1 MSVVFVKFCVTIC
14 IEFVASGTIRG
25 EVIKM
30 CDDNITITRFRKLVD
45 KEKSR
50 DSMSKKMAEQGL
62 SCNTSTITKHYNGD
76 RSISTEYVI
85 KYAKYFGVST
95 DYLLGLSNV
104 STTETDIRMINE
116 YTGLSELAIDTLNK
130 HNQISKLESDI
141 LKNSNTDIMNFLIE
155 NIGNTSLLFDD
166 LKLLVNNSF
175 KDISYKFDSKLI
187 EELGDEKYEEIIG
200 LLYRNGAILTGAT
213 YRSFLKTDLKDI
225 LDSLIDD
232 FCTELNKQSYDRGNY
247 KSLSFYSIESL
258 DKTLELAKGYRKRRE
273 EKHKGGDV
281 SNGNNQKEKG

>member
-1 MSVVFVKFCVTIC
+1 VSVVFVKFCVTIC

-130 HNQISKLESDI
+130 HNQISKLESGV

-155 NIGNTSLLFDD
+155 NIGNSEFIFSD
-166 LKLLVNNSF
+166 LRVLANESFEDNS
-175 KDISYKFDSKLI
+175 
-187 EELGDEKYEEIIG
+187 
-200 LLYRNGAILTGAT
+200 
-213 YRSFLKTDLKDI
+213 DI
-225 LDSLIDD
+225 LDDKLSKLDEKTSLELEKFLHNGGTFLSGYRYRAYIQLYLEKKFSHLIKD
-232 FCTELNKQSYDRGNY
+232 FCTEFNRQEYDFRDYKLLDIDANILNDWLEILKKNKAQ
-247 KSLSFYSIESL
+247 KS
-258 DKTLELAKGYRKRRE
+258 
-273 EKHKGGDV
+273 GDV
-281 SNGNNQKEKG
+281 SNGNNKETQG

>member
-1 MSVVFVKFCVTIC
+1 MAVVFVKIYVTIY
-14 IEFVASGTIRG
+14 VKYVTVGTIRG
-25 EVIKM
+25 EVMKM
-30 CDDNITITRFRKLVD
+30 RDDNITITRFRKLVD

-62 SCNTSTITKHYNGD
+62 NCNTSTITKHYNGD
-76 RSISTEYVI
+76 RTISTEYAI

-130 HNQISKLESDI
+130 HNQISKLESD
-141 LKNSNTDIMNFLIE
+141 LFKNSNIDIINFLIE
-155 NIGNTSLLFDD
+155 NIGNTNMLFTD
-166 LKLLVNNSF
+166 LKLLANNSF
-175 KDISYKFDSKLI
+175 ENISYKFDNKLI
-187 EELGDEKYEEIIG
+187 EELGDKKYKEIMGPLYKNGNILYG
-200 LLYRNGAILTGAT
+200 LAYRDYLKTNLKAILG
-213 YRSFLKTDLKDI
+213 F
-225 LDSLIDD
+225 LIDD

-258 DKTLELAKGYRKRRE
+258 DKTLELAKGYRKKRE

-281 SNGNNQKEKG
+281 SNGNN

>member
-1 MSVVFVKFCVTIC
+1 MAVVFVKIYVTIYVKCVT
-14 IEFVASGTIRG
+14 VGTIRG
-25 EVIKM
+25 EVMKM
-30 CDDNITITRFRKLVD
+30 RDDNITITRFRKLVD

-62 SCNTSTITKHYNGD
+62 NCNTSTITKHYNGD
-76 RSISTEYVI
+76 RTISTEYVI

-130 HNQISKLESDI
+130 HNQISKLESD
-141 LKNSNTDIMNFLIE
+141 LFKNSNIDIINFLIE
-155 NIGNTSLLFDD
+155 NIGNTNMLFTD
-166 LKLLVNNSF
+166 LKLLANNSF
-175 KDISYKFDSKLI
+175 ENISYKFDNKLI
-187 EELGDEKYEEIIG
+187 EELGDKKYKEIMGPLYKNGNILYG
-200 LLYRNGAILTGAT
+200 LAYRDYLKTNLKAILG
-213 YRSFLKTDLKDI
+213 F
-225 LDSLIDD
+225 LIDD